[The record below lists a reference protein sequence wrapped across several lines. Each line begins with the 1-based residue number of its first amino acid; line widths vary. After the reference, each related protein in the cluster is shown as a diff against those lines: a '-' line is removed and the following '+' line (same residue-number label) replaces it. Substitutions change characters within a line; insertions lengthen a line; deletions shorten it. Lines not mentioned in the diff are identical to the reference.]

1 MTKKAMILS
10 MMICSFFVTSA
21 FTEAKEVN
29 HDKQTQRIIQ
39 DPEMDCTKKVK
50 LTWAQRKQLDQIY
63 QRIYRDYS
71 DLIKT
76 YDQAGVLTPYQT
88 KVRFNMLNNY
98 IKTFY
103 QRNYQWC
110 SEHEADEWEEEW
122 YNSDND

>member
-1 MTKKAMILS
+1 MAKKSLILT
-10 MMICSFFVTSA
+10 ILLCSFFSTSLFA
-21 FTEAKEVN
+21 QAKEVN
-29 HDKQTQRIIQ
+29 HDKQTQQQIH

-50 LTWAQRKQLDQIY
+50 LTYKQRKQLEYIY
-63 QRIYRDYS
+63 SLIYHDYS
-71 DLIKT
+71 DLIKA
-76 YDQAGVLTPYQT
+76 YSAAGTLTPYQT